1 MGKNT
6 TKYASGF
13 TIIEVLTVVLII
25 GILSTLAWSSMN
37 ELIQTNR
44 AKEASRILATFAER
58 ALAEGKTRKESVFI
72 KVNSNTLEARFNDPD
87 ADAPSLTQNLTSGFI
102 ARVVAP
108 PAECKNNF
116 NEGAKAPIK
125 IGTSGIEPGCFVV
138 CNPSN
143 YCGAV
148 VKTVNKNMFTAYI
161 KKRSS
166 NSWEAL

>member
-44 AKEASRILATFAER
+44 AKEASRILTAFAER

-72 KVNSNTLEARFNDPD
+72 RVNLNTLEARFENPE
-87 ADAPSLTQNLTSGFI
+87 AVAPSLTQKLASGFT
-102 ARVVAP
+102 ASEMV
-108 PAECKNNF
+108 PAGCEKNF
-116 NEGAKAPIK
+116 NELAVSRVK

-138 CNPSN
+138 CNASN
-143 YCGAV
+143 YCSAAV
-148 VKTVNKNMFTAYI
+148 KSASKNMFTSHI